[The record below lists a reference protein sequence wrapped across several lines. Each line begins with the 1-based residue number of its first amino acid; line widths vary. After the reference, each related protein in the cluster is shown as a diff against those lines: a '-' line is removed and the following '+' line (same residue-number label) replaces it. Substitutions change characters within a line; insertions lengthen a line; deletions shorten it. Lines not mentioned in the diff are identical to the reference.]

1 MDKKQISEILEFLLK
16 TNLAEIKNG
25 KYHHKVNRTH
35 LEKSSPYLKQH
46 HSNWRIKAIQNLDKK
61 NEEDLM
67 FTAPLS
73 LSKKD
78 FEVLREEMVGM
89 IQKVS
94 KTVTETNPDDT
105 YCLNIDFFKI

>member
-1 MDKKQISEILEFLLK
+1 
-16 TNLAEIKNG
+16 
-25 KYHHKVNRTH
+25 
-35 LEKSSPYLKQH
+35 
-46 HSNWRIKAIQNLDKK
+46 
-61 NEEDLM
+61 M